1 MALQVAGLADLEDRL
16 GTALERIGELQAGTR
31 VQTDTFFSGA
41 FMNAHTEFDSFAA
54 FCERGPWALDDI
66 DDVQDLPRDR
76 LDEYVAATT
85 EFESWEEMKTQA
97 AEEAIID
104 RVVA

>member
-1 MALQVAGLADLEDRL
+1 MDLQVAGLADLEDRL

-31 VQTDTFFSGA
+31 VQTDTFFSGE
-41 FMNAHTEFDSFAA
+41 FMDAHTEFDSFAA
-54 FCERGPWALDDI
+54 FCDRSPRPLDDVG
-66 DDVQDLPRDR
+66 DVQDLPRER

-85 EFESWEEMKTQA
+85 EFESWEEMKTGA